1 MYHGSIVALLTPMQE
16 NGDVDYPCLR
26 ELVEWHIA
34 QGTDAILVMGTTG
47 EPATLKVEE
56 QENVIRAVV
65 EQALGHRT
73 IKYVPIIAGTGSN
86 CTQSTIEKTRKAM
99 EIGVD
104 ACLLVAPYYNCP
116 TQEGLFQH
124 YRTVAEK
131 VPIPQIL
138 YNIPKRTGVD
148 LLPETVAR
156 LAGIT
161 NIVGIKEGQLERAKE
176 IIKLCGTNID
186 VYSGDDGSAL
196 EIIRLGGKGVI
207 SVLANLLPKVMHDF
221 YEAIKKAY
229 SVGDKADWSEAET
242 IDKQLQPL
250 YKDLFI
256 ETNPIP
262 VKWLAANFFVK
273 NDQRLISTAQLR
285 LPLTTLSAAHQVV
298 LKPTLDY
305 LKTFTKSSP

>member
-26 ELVEWHIA
+26 ELVKWHIA

-47 EPATLKVEE
+47 EPATLKAEE

-73 IKYVPIIAGTGSN
+73 IKYVPVIAGTGSN

-161 NIVGIKEGQLERAKE
+161 NIVGIKEGQLGRAKE

-186 VYSGDDGSAL
+186 VYSGDDSSAL
-196 EIIRLGGKGVI
+196 EIIRWGGKGVI

-229 SVGDKADWSEAET
+229 SVGNKADWSEAET
-242 IDKQLQPL
+242 IDKELQPL

-273 NDQRLISTAQLR
+273 NDQHLIPTAQLR
-285 LPLTTLSAAHQVV
+285 LPLTTLSTAHQVA

-305 LKTFTKSSP
+305 LNTFTKSSP